1 MPSFP
6 KKLKPVAFKFKGMA
20 FFDRSII
27 KTNWK
32 AINENPLK
40 KAGLLVRKVARQSI
54 RRAKKGGKSGPA
66 GSPPRSRLA
75 GSTPPFKMIYSVPEG
90 FTRVVVG
97 MVGFASKGTPVPG
110 LQEHGGTASRWV
122 FEKKQDKGDRN
133 RKGHFK
139 KARNKRV
146 KKSVRYPKRPFME
159 PALEKTQDKLPGLWS
174 GSLGE

>member
-6 KKLKPVAFKFKGMA
+6 KKPVAFKFKGMA

-32 AINENPLK
+32 AINEQPLK
-40 KAGLLVRKVARQSI
+40 KAGLMVRKVARQSI

-66 GSPPRSRLA
+66 GSPPRSRLG

-97 MVGFASKGTPVPG
+97 MVGFTTKGNPVPG

-122 FEKKQDKGDRN
+122 FEKQKRGRNKKGRYT
-133 RKGHFK
+133 KG
-139 KARNKRV
+139 RNKRV
-146 KKSVRYPKRPFME
+146 KKTVRYPKRPFME
-159 PALEKTQDKLPGLWS
+159 PALDKTKNKLPGLWS